1 MPMDLISHYPKDV
14 SNYAMNSGRQ
24 GFLRWCL
31 RTDQFAQPALG
42 SEGNESVSRFRNPAY
57 YQTDAALLKNT
68 KIFERL
74 NLQLRFES
82 YNVFNQVN
90 LRGVAANL
98 SDFELRPLDI
108 AVQSAQSPGR
118 SEADVLVVRR
128 LATP

>member
-1 MPMDLISHYPKDV
+1 MV
-14 SNYAMNSGRQ
+14 
-24 GFLRWCL
+24 L
-31 RTDQFAQPALG
+31 RTDQFAQPTLG

-98 SDFELRPLDI
+98 SDSNF
-108 AVQSAQSPGR
+108 GR
-118 SEADVLVVRR
+118 STSQFNPRNLQVGAKL
-128 LATP
+128 TF